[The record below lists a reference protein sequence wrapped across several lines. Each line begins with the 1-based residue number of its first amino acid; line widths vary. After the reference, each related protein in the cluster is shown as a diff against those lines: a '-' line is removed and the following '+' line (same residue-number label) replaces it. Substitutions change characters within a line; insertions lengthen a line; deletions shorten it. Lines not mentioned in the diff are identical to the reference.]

1 MANSY
6 TRAELISRQEFNATM
21 TAQAYTFTLVNDLPG
36 TVYFN
41 IEGSEIGGE
50 GGIFKDTFN
59 SASIGSLTNCSVVSG
74 SKNAAFIIDPLATA
88 TFTLTPVVSLKPFE
102 FNFFAANQTITRI
115 GGSEATRAFGVD
127 LAITP

>member
-6 TRAELISRQEFNATM
+6 TRAELMSRQEFNATM
-21 TAQAYTFTLVNDLPG
+21 TAKAYTFTLVNDLPG

-59 SASIGSLTNCSVVSG
+59 SASIGNLTNCSVVSG

-88 TFTLTPVVSLKPFE
+88 TFTFTPVASIQQSE
-102 FNFFAANQTITRI
+102 FNFFAAN
-115 GGSEATRAFGVD
+115 
-127 LAITP
+127 